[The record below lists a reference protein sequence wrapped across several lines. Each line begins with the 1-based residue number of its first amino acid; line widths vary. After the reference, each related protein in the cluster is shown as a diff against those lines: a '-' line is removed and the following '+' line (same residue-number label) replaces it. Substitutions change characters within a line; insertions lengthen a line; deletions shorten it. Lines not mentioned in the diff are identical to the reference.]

1 MAMKLEK
8 EFILKRSDFD
18 CNGQILPSSVLDLF
32 QEAASSHAEALGCGF
47 DDMNSKGLLWVIART
62 RYEVQKS
69 PLPCSTVR
77 VCTWPLAPSIT
88 YRREY
93 LIADQNGEILIRGS
107 SDWLVINKD
116 ERSIAKAAGVYPEN
130 EEPSEALAIEGRS
143 KRLRPYKGEADS
155 HKVTPEVSD
164 IDANGHVNN
173 TKYADYVLNAVNLG
187 GRRIKYF
194 QIDYHKEVLIN
205 NLLTIK
211 TAIENTTAYAVGLND
226 SEETMFLCEMEL
238 E

>member
-1 MAMKLEK
+1 MMFFEMTKKLGNEC
-8 EFILKRSDFD
+8 FD
-18 CNGQILPSSVLDLF
+18 GSGNILPSAVLECF
-32 QEAASSHAEALGCGF
+32 ENAAGAHAEILGCGF
-47 DDMNSKGLLWVIART
+47 EDMNSKGLLWVIART

-77 VCTWPLAPSIT
+77 VCTWPLAPYIT

-107 SDWLVINKD
+107 SDWLVINKQ
-116 ERSIAKAAGVYPEN
+116 ERNIVKAAGVYPEG

-143 KRLRPYKGEADS
+143 KRLRPYKGETVS

-173 TKYADYVLNAVNLG
+173 TKYADYVLNIVNLG

-205 NLLTIK
+205 DLLTIK
-211 TAIENTTAYAVGLND
+211 TAIEDTTAYAVGSND